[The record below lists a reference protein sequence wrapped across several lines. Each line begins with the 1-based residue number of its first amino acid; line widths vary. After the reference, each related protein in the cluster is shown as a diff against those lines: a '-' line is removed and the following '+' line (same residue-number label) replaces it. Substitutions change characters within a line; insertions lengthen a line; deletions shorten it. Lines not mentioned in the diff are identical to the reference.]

1 MAQTSGSVLVYIG
14 TYTKGNGKAEGIYVY
29 ELDPRDGALRHRHTV
44 RGPVNPSFL
53 ALDPSHRYLYCVS
66 EIQDAE
72 GRAGGGVGAFRLDRA
87 SGALTALNQQSSG
100 GAGPCHISVEATGK
114 YALVANFASGSIAML
129 PIQPDGSLA
138 PASDFVQHT
147 GSSTHPQRQA
157 SAHAHSINPDPDN
170 RFALVADLGMDRVLV
185 YKMDLTAGKLQPHDR
200 PWSQARAGAGP
211 RHLAYHS
218 NGRFVY
224 VINEIDST
232 MSAYTYD
239 ATAGTL
245 EEIQS
250 LSTLPD
256 GFSGNNSTADVHR
269 APSGDYLYGSNRGHD
284 SIAVFAVD
292 ASSGKLTARGHVST
306 QGRTPR
312 NFGID
317 PSGTFLL
324 AANQATDTI
333 VSYRLNPVNGM
344 PEPTGAV
351 AQVPSAVC
359 LKFVEMGG

>member
-1 MAQTSGSVLVYIG
+1 MLVYVG
-14 TYTKGNGKAEGIYVY
+14 TYTKGNSTSEGIYVY
-29 ELDPRDGALRHRHTV
+29 ALDPKSGVLTHRHTI

-53 ALDPSHRYLYCVS
+53 ALDPSQQHLYAVS
-66 EIQDAE
+66 ERQDAA
-72 GRAGGGVGAFRLDRA
+72 GAAGGGVSAFRVDQTT
-87 SGALTALNQQSSG
+87 GNLTALNQQSSG
-100 GAGPCHISVEATGK
+100 GAGPCHVSVEATGK
-114 YALVANFASGSIAML
+114 FALVANFGSGSIAML
-129 PIQPDGSLA
+129 PIQSDGALA
-138 PASDFVQHT
+138 PASDFVQHV
-147 GSSTHPQRQA
+147 GSSAHPQRQH

-185 YKMDLTAGKLQPHDR
+185 YRLDLAEGKLRPHDH

-211 RHLAYHS
+211 RHLAYHP

-232 MSAYTYD
+232 MGAYAFD
-239 ATAGTL
+239 AGAGTL
-245 EEIQS
+245 TEIQT
-250 LSTLPD
+250 LSTLPEGYTED
-256 GFSGNNSTADVHR
+256 NSTADVHLS
-269 APSGDYLYGSNRGHD
+269 PSGRFLYGSNRGHD

-292 ASSGKLTARGHVST
+292 ADTGRLIARGHVST

-317 PSGTFLL
+317 PTGMFLL

-333 VSYRLNPVNGM
+333 VSFRLNPDSGM

-351 AQVPSAVC
+351 APVPRPVC
-359 LKFVEMGG
+359 LKFGALGG

>member
-1 MAQTSGSVLVYIG
+1 MLVYIG

-29 ELDPRDGALRHRHTV
+29 DLDQGTGALRHRHTV

-53 ALDPSHRYLYCVS
+53 ALDPSQRHLYAVS

-72 GRAGGGVGAFRLDRA
+72 GHAGGGVSAFRVDQA
-87 SGALTALNQQSSG
+87 TGGLTALNAQSSG
-100 GAGPCHISVEATGK
+100 GAGPCHVSVEATGK
-114 YALVANFASGSIAML
+114 YALVANYGSGSIAML
-129 PIQPDGSLA
+129 PIQADGSLA
-138 PASDFVQHT
+138 PASDFVQHVGT
-147 GSSTHPQRQA
+147 SAHPQRQQ
-157 SAHAHSINPDPDN
+157 SAHAHSINPDPAN
-170 RFALVADLGMDRVLV
+170 RFALVADLGMDQVLV
-185 YKMDLTAGKLQPHDR
+185 YRMDLASGKLQPHDH
-200 PWSQARAGAGP
+200 PWSQARSGAGP
-211 RHLAYHS
+211 RHLAYHP

-232 MSAYTYD
+232 MSVYTFD
-239 ATAGTL
+239 AVAGTL

-250 LSTLPD
+250 LSTLPE
-256 GFSGNNSTADVHR
+256 GFTGNNSTADVHLS
-269 APSGDYLYGSNRGHD
+269 PSGAFLYGSNRGHD

-292 ASSGKLTARGHVST
+292 ATTGRIEARGHVST

-317 PSGTFLL
+317 PTGTYLL

-333 VSYRLNPVNGM
+333 VSFRLNPTTGM

-359 LKFVEMGG
+359 LTFADLGA

>member
-1 MAQTSGSVLVYIG
+1 MAARTGKSTLVFIG

-29 ELDPRDGALRHRHTV
+29 ELDLKDGSLRHRHTEP
-44 RGPVNPSFL
+44 GPVNPSFL
-53 ALDPSHRYLYCVS
+53 TLDPSQQHLYAVS
-66 EIQDAE
+66 EITDTD
-72 GRAGGGVGAFRLDRA
+72 GRTGGGVSAFRVDRS

-100 GAGPCHISVEATGK
+100 GAGPCHVSVEATGK
-114 YALVANFASGSIAML
+114 FALVANFASGSIAML
-129 PIQPDGSLA
+129 PIQGDGALGL
-138 PASDFVQHT
+138 ASDFVQHV
-147 GSSTHPQRQA
+147 GSSAHTQRQA

-170 RFALVADLGMDRVLV
+170 RFALVADLGMDKVLV
-185 YKMDLTAGKLQPHDR
+185 YRMDLAAGKLQPHDH

-211 RHLAYHS
+211 RHLAYHP

-232 MSAYTYD
+232 MSAYAYD

-245 EEIQS
+245 EHRQS
-250 LSTLPD
+250 LSTLPE
-256 GFSGNNSTADVHR
+256 GFAGNNSTADVHLN
-269 APSGDYLYGSNRGHD
+269 PSGTFLYGSNRGHD

-292 ASSGKLTARGHVST
+292 PTSGEMTARGQVPT

-333 VSYRLNPVNGM
+333 ISFRLNPESGM

-359 LKFVEMGG
+359 LKFAVLG

>member
-1 MAQTSGSVLVYIG
+1 MTAQSARPTLVYIG

-29 ELDPRDGALRHRHTV
+29 EFDPSDGALTHRHTV

-53 ALDPSHRYLYCVS
+53 ALDPSQQYLYAVS
-66 EIQDAE
+66 EIQDSE
-72 GRAGGGVGAFRLDRA
+72 GRAGGGVSAFRVDQA
-87 SGALTALNQQSSG
+87 TGALTALNQQSSG
-100 GAGPCHISVEATGK
+100 GAGPCHVSVEATGK
-114 YALVANFASGSIAML
+114 YALVANFGSGSIAML
-129 PIQPDGSLA
+129 PIEGDGSLA
-138 PASDFVQHT
+138 PASDSVQHV
-147 GSSTHPQRQA
+147 GASAHAQRQA
-157 SAHAHSINPDPDN
+157 SAHAHSINPDPEN
-170 RFALVADLGMDRVLV
+170 RFALVADLGMDKVLI
-185 YKMDLTAGKLQPHDR
+185 YRMDLAAGKLQPHDH

-211 RHLAYHS
+211 RHLAYHP

-232 MSAYTYD
+232 MGAYTYD
-239 ATAGTL
+239 AAVGAL
-245 EEIQS
+245 QEIHT
-250 LSTLPD
+250 LSTLPE
-256 GFSGNNSTADVHR
+256 GYSGNNSTADVHLN
-269 APSGDYLYGSNRGHD
+269 PSGTFLYGSNRGHD

-292 ASSGKLTARGHVST
+292 AATGRMTAQGQVST

-317 PSGTFLL
+317 PTGTFLL

-333 VSYRLNPVNGM
+333 VSYRLNPHTGM

-359 LKFVEMGG
+359 LKFVVLG

>member
-1 MAQTSGSVLVYIG
+1 MVQNNGSALVYIG
-14 TYTKGNGKAEGIYVY
+14 AYTKGNGKAEGIYVY
-29 ELDPRDGALRHRHTV
+29 EFDARDGSLHHRHTV

-53 ALDPSHRYLYCVS
+53 TLDPSQQHLYCVS

-72 GRAGGGVGAFRLDRA
+72 GRAGGGVLAFRVDQA
-87 SGALTALNQQSSG
+87 SGGLTALNQQSSG
-100 GAGPCHISVEATGK
+100 GAGPCHVSVEASGK
-114 YALVANFASGSIAML
+114 YALVANFGSGSVAML
-129 PIQPDGSLA
+129 PIQADGSLA

-147 GSSTHPQRQA
+147 GSSAHPQRQA
-157 SAHAHSINPDPDN
+157 SAHAHSINPDPAN

-185 YKMDLTAGKLQPHDR
+185 YRMDLTAGKLQPHDH

-211 RHLAYHS
+211 RHLAYHP

-232 MSAYTYD
+232 MSVYTYD
-239 ATAGTL
+239 AAAGRL
-245 EEIQS
+245 EEIQA
-250 LSTLPD
+250 LSTLPES
-256 GFSGNNSTADVHR
+256 FSGNNSTADVHLT
-269 APSGDYLYGSNRGHD
+269 PSGAFLYGSNRGHD

-292 ASSGKLTARGHVST
+292 AVSGTLTARGHVST

-312 NFGID
+312 NFAID

-324 AANQATDTI
+324 AANQATDNI
-333 VSYRLNPVNGM
+333 VSYRLNPANGM

-359 LKFVEMGG
+359 LKFVEFG